1 MEIIDNLEFEKDN
14 LPEDYYE
21 KNLEKRRYLILLM
34 FVLL

>member
-21 KNLEKRRYLILLM
+21 KNLEGPIINNIES
-34 FVLL
+34 